1 MYVWAI
7 LVSIYFLMGVVIGLV
22 TVAIV
27 YRSHFLVGALLG
39 GIGSLLTAF
48 LLFQTHSV
56 GSFFNLYLVCGAS
69 SCGVALLADIKRL
82 FKA

>member
-39 GIGSLLTAF
+39 GIGSLLTSF

-69 SCGVALLADIKRL
+69 SCCVALLADIKRL